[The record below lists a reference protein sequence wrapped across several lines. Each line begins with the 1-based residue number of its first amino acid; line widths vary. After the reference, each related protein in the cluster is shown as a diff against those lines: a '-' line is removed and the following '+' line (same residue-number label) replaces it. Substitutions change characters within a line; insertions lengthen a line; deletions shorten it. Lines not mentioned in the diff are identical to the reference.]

1 MPAGSASST
10 RACLLDH
17 ACVQRMLAASRPE
30 PTVSARALSGC
41 CCSFT
46 CSGTHTGPGPGD
58 AGKRRE
64 DTAGRLKQL
73 GISSKQLGRH
83 KRPEVPGGFAAVS
96 ARPSAC

>member
-1 MPAGSASST
+1 MPAGSASSI
-10 RACLLDH
+10 RAC
-17 ACVQRMLAASRPE
+17 RAS
-30 PTVSARALSGC
+30 SGC

-73 GISSKQLGRH
+73 GISSNT
-83 KRPEVPGGFAAVS
+83 
-96 ARPSAC
+96 